1 MKEPSSNKARA
12 RWAILRGALL
22 GENNDYLNK
31 NDDSALN
38 IASIHSFP
46 GFCLLER
53 RPAVTVSRIDFRV
66 PTTDDKNQYQ
76 FLEYKVPIRDETE
89 EKCIVIRTR
98 EKRVILGKGKVNV
111 KALVSERYF
120 GVDNT
125 SNIKVWDCEGILTF
139 CLMRR
144 HCCNKNSSSL
154 SSSCISLDY
163 LSNMAIEFSSDSKD
177 DTLSRKRKILRV
189 LELGCGMVG
198 IAGLAISC
206 LEESCP
212 ELFQDTQVQVIL
224 TDGHPEAINNNLICA
239 SLNSPQ
245 NQKPAAAKLNLTVL
259 KLLWKESQ
267 DGAKECAQLSQDYS
281 QLFHLVLVSDCL
293 HFVNFHAALAC
304 TIGRLL
310 DVHGLAILCQPPRGA
325 SLEQFLLL
333 LDAVNNAATS
343 ASNVSFDSKGVPSV
357 AATSRPLFEVTLL
370 KEYDDVVTNLHQ
382 QFLIQY
388 KETYRPTSHYP
399 FMLLLRK
406 LRHYDETTD
415 TQNAIRHVQLRT
427 AASNSTL

>member
-1 MKEPSSNKARA
+1 
-12 RWAILRGALL
+12 
-22 GENNDYLNK
+22 
-31 NDDSALN
+31 
-38 IASIHSFP
+38 
-46 GFCLLER
+46 
-53 RPAVTVSRIDFRV
+53 
-66 PTTDDKNQYQ
+66 
-76 FLEYKVPIRDETE
+76 
-89 EKCIVIRTR
+89 
-98 EKRVILGKGKVNV
+98 
-111 KALVSERYF
+111 
-120 GVDNT
+120 
-125 SNIKVWDCEGILTF
+125 
-139 CLMRR
+139 
-144 HCCNKNSSSL
+144 
-154 SSSCISLDY
+154 
-163 LSNMAIEFSSDSKD
+163 
-177 DTLSRKRKILRV
+177 
-189 LELGCGMVG
+189 MVG